1 MAGINRDT
9 GKLLTGWAHVAQ
21 SLQVLFSTHYGARV
35 MRRYFGSE
43 VPPLL
48 GENLTPR
55 TILRFTYAII
65 VACEL
70 WEPRFRIKR
79 VEIDLAGNS
88 VDRLRGG
95 RLSMSIVGEY
105 RPRGHLGDPT
115 PARGDYIIAIGA
127 GPAGVEVLP
136 T

>member
-1 MAGINRDT
+1 MAGINRET
-9 GKLLTGWAHVAQ
+9 GKLLTGWEHVAQ
-21 SLQVLFSTHYGARV
+21 SLQVLFTTHIGSRV

-70 WEPRFRIKR
+70 WEPRFRVKR
-79 VEIDLAGNS
+79 VDIDPAGNS
-88 VDRLRGG
+88 VERLRGG
-95 RLSMSIVGEY
+95 RLAMTIVGEY

-115 PARGDYIIAIGA
+115 PARGDYVITIGA
-127 GPAGVEVLP
+127 GARGVEVLQP
-136 T
+136 